1 MGGNMYEPIYPPKM
15 EQRLAFVPII
25 PYAVRHQ
32 CEFVDVNDPSLEPL
46 HIHPHMELL
55 YNVSGNLSFLI
66 DGKVYDVRP
75 GEAVISKAGTPHVC
89 IFRESRVQEWFCFW
103 VDDRMDCELFAF
115 LHKEHFY
122 PVLSLDSDQ
131 QARLVSLL
139 TRLRYD
145 TEERKTSLRQTSQV
159 LQVLAL
165 LEEVDSNASARADIP
180 VALQQILEDINQN
193 FASINSQADLSKR
206 HFVSTATMNRWFRRY
221 LHLSFH
227 QYLIFQ
233 KLSQAAKLLLDGATV
248 TEACMSVGISDSS
261 YFISL
266 FKKQFGI
273 TPLQYKKGQKRG
285 TSSTYGSVI

>member
-1 MGGNMYEPIYPPKM
+1 MYEPIYPPKM

-32 CEFVDVNDPSLEPL
+32 REFVDANDPSLEPL

-75 GEAVISKAGTPHVC
+75 GEAVISKAGAPHVC

-103 VDDRMDCELFAF
+103 VDDRMDCELFTF

-122 PVLSLDSDQ
+122 PVLSLNSNQ

-139 TRLRYD
+139 TQLRYC
-145 TEERKTSLRQTSQV
+145 TEERKTPLQQTSRV

-165 LEEVDSNASARADIP
+165 LEEVDPNVSARADIP
-180 VALQQILEDINQN
+180 EALQRILEDINQN
-193 FASINSQADLSKR
+193 FASIHSQEDLLKR
-206 HFVSTATMNRWFRRY
+206 HFVSAATMNRWFRQY
-221 LHLSFH
+221 LHLSFRR
-227 QYLIFQ
+227 YLIFQ
-233 KLSQAAKLLLDGATV
+233 KLSQAAKLLSDGATV
-248 TEACMSVGISDSS
+248 TEACMSVGFSDSS

-273 TPLQYKKGQKRG
+273 TPLQYKKEQKRG
-285 TSSTYGSVI
+285 PSSTYGSVV